1 MQRGIPYDS
10 PEGLA
15 VAAALTAIL
24 TGESYATSA
33 EMAGELGPFSQFAK
47 NRQPMLRVMRNHRRA
62 AYGAPSGEY
71 EGLSVLPVPIDPAA
85 CPSDLLRASREAW
98 DRAVALGEKHGYR
111 NAQTTCIAPTGT
123 IGLQMDCDTTGIEP
137 DFALVK
143 FKKLAGGGYFRIIN
157 RAVPLALANLGY
169 TASQVDDI
177 VRYVTGT
184 ATLAGAP
191 HVNPATLAAK
201 GFTPELL
208 QKIEA
213 QLPSAFDISFVFN
226 RWTLGDAFLKD
237 RLGIPAAEYEA
248 PGFDLLK
255 RIGFDRE
262 QVRQAND
269 YVCGTMTIEGAP
281 HVKPEHL
288 AVFDCAS
295 RCGRYGKRSIH
306 WMAHVRMLGAA
317 QPFVSGSISKTIN
330 APNDATVDDV
340 KRAYDE
346 SWRLML
352 KAVALYRDGSK
363 LSQPLSAVSD
373 DGHEE
378 ADDLATAEKVA
389 AQAERVLERVIVQY
403 VRRGQRQRLPGRR
416 AGYTQKAVIG
426 GHKVYLRTGEYPN
439 GQLGEIFIDMHKEGA
454 AFRSLMNCFAIAV
467 SLGLQ
472 YGVPLEEF
480 ADAFVFTRF
489 EPNGLVDGN
498 DRIKLSTSII
508 DYVFRELAISYLN
521 RKDLAQV
528 TEEDL
533 EPDVVRRDPE
543 VEVDREEVVDE
554 HEVPPPGAKR
564 ATPKVFAPEA
574 MHPTA
579 HGLRQNGN
587 GEGNGHGPANG
598 NGNGHGAAA
607 PARPAEPATANGAR
621 GFSLGPAA
629 QATAPAPVAAA
640 SGAHAALD
648 RIARRVPASPDA
660 SPLSKSELAKLKGY
674 TGDACSECGSFTMV
688 RNGACQKCETCGS
701 SSGCS

>member
-1 MQRGIPYDS
+1 V
-10 PEGLA
+10 PENVTY
-15 VAAALTAIL
+15 VAN
-24 TGESYATSA
+24 GFVSH
-33 EMAGELGPFSQFAK
+33 
-47 NRQPMLRVMRNHRRA
+47 N
-62 AYGAPSGEY
+62 
-71 EGLSVLPVPIDPAA
+71 
-85 CPSDLLRASREAW
+85 
-98 DRAVALGEKHGYR
+98 
-111 NAQTTCIAPTGT
+111 T
-123 IGLQMDCDTTGIEP
+123 IGLVMDCDTTGIEP

-157 RAVPLALANLGY
+157 RSVPMALENLGY
-169 TASQVDDI
+169 TPGQVDDV
-177 VRYVTGT
+177 VRYVTGA
-184 ATLAGAP
+184 ATLEGAP
-191 HVNPATLAAK
+191 HVNPASLAAK
-201 GFTPELL
+201 GFTPEAI
-208 QKIEA
+208 QKVEA
-213 QLPSAFDISFVFN
+213 QLPSAFDVSFVFN
-226 RWTLGDAFLKD
+226 RWTLGDAFLVE
-237 RLGIPAAEYEA
+237 RLGIPAAEVEA
-248 PGFDLLK
+248 PGFDLLQ
-255 RIGFDRE
+255 RLGFDRE

-281 HVKPEHL
+281 HVRPEHL

-306 WMAHVRMLGAA
+306 WMAHVRMLAAA

-330 APNDATVDDV
+330 APNDATVEDV

-373 DGHEE
+373 EGHEE
-378 ADDLATAEKVA
+378 AEDLATAEKVA

-403 VRRGQRQRLPGRR
+403 VRRGQRQRLPSRR
-416 AGYTQKAVIG
+416 PGYTQKAVIG

-472 YGVPLEEF
+472 YGVPLDEF

-508 DYVFRELAISYLN
+508 DYVFRELAISYLD

-533 EPDVVRRDPE
+533 EPDAVRRDPE
-543 VEVDREEVVDE
+543 VDVDREEVVDE
-554 HEVPPPGAKR
+554 HEVPSPQAKKP
-564 ATPKVFAPEA
+564 TSKVFAPEA
-574 MHPTA
+574 IHPTA
-579 HGLRQNGN
+579 HGLQPQGGDGANGH
-587 GEGNGHGPANG
+587 GNGHGNGHQTGGHG
-598 NGNGHGAAA
+598 NGNGGGRAAEV
-607 PARPAEPATANGAR
+607 PAAGSGVR
-621 GFSLGPAA
+621 GFALGPAA
-629 QATAPAPVAAA
+629 QAAAPASAATS

-648 RIARRVPASPDA
+648 RIGRRVPSALEAS
-660 SPLSKSELAKLKGY
+660 LSKSEIAKLKGY

-688 RNGACQKCETCGS
+688 RNGACQKCETCGA